1 MNGLLSTLMTLL
13 RRVNLWPRLVL
24 AVSIGFLALFAI
36 LGLLTLRAVDDSHEH
51 ILQERLLVA
60 QMAVRQVDNY
70 LERAF
75 PELEGAAASAP
86 LQAQD
91 PDSNEVSEELAG
103 MLEGTDDVWL
113 GLYLLDAQGDLV
125 AAAPVTRMQEPFGPS
140 QDPAI
145 RQTMATGDRGVSA
158 PYRDGVTG
166 RPAAM
171 LVVPITDGQGG
182 SEFVLGGVV
191 DLSHAEFV
199 RSLDDARNVGETGHA
214 ELIDGR
220 GRVIAS
226 TDPIDFLAPGEHLE
240 FYLRMQDEGSEGVET
255 VLYEPRHP
263 IQDGYD
269 YGDDHHIMA
278 FAHLTNAPWGLAVG
292 GSESETL
299 APVISLRNQI
309 LLIGAVSL
317 VVLWVV
323 TLVGARLLVRPVRI
337 LTSAADRIAAG
348 NLETP
353 IRVVEGG
360 EIGRLGETLEAMR
373 IKLRTSLEEISRWGK
388 KLETKV
394 AERTGELK
402 ARNRQLTALAAVAT
416 AANES
421 PDLPRML
428 ERCLDIVL
436 EHTGMEA
443 GAVRLLDRESGR
455 LVAACY
461 KGEFKEFPCWERAI
475 VVDECPCGHVAT
487 TGRPIAGHPAKLQ
500 DAGRR
505 PCLAPGLNFTAI
517 LPLKSSEGVQGV
529 LYVATKGGHTL
540 DGQHMEMLTVM
551 CNQIG
556 VAIEN
561 AQLFRDLSKMEA
573 QRELHRLKSE
583 FMSAVSHELR
593 TPLGFI
599 KGYVTTLLRDD
610 LTADPET
617 QREFHQIISEE
628 SDKLQGLIDDLLD
641 ASKLRSGGLTLSRT
655 SAKVGKIAE
664 QAIEKLRT
672 TFPERELLL
681 DLPPQEPEVLVD
693 PWRIEQVIQNLVDNA
708 VRYSPPGKPVN
719 VRVQFEGPE
728 VVVSVRD
735 RGDGMT
741 AQDSRRVF
749 EPFYRGR
756 RGTDRSPVG
765 TGLGLTIC
773 RGIVEAHGGRIW
785 VESRRGRGSTF
796 YFSLPLVASDL
807 GGEGMEPEIGVAG
820 GREAAKTERSSPRRS
835 RG

>member
-13 RRVNLWPRLVL
+13 RRVNLWPRLVV

-36 LGLLTLRAVDDSHEH
+36 LGLLTLRAVDDSREH

-60 QMAVRQVDNY
+60 KMAVRQVDNY

-75 PELEGAAASAP
+75 SELEGAAAAAP
-86 LQAQD
+86 LQA
-91 PDSNEVSEELAG
+91 PGPNSVEVSEELAR
-103 MLEGTDDVWL
+103 MHEGTDGVWL

-125 AAAPVTRMQEPFGPS
+125 TAAPATRMQEPFGPP
-140 QDPAI
+140 QNLAI
-145 RQTMATGDRGVSA
+145 RETMATGSKGVSA
-158 PYRDGVTG
+158 PYADGVTG
-166 RPAAM
+166 RPAAVLM
-171 LVVPITDGQGG
+171 VPITGAEGG

-191 DLSHAEFV
+191 DLSHVELLRPLGDAT
-199 RSLDDARNVGETGHA
+199 SLGETGHA
-214 ELIDGR
+214 ELVDGK

-226 TDPIDFLAPGEHLE
+226 TDHIDFLAPGEHLE
-240 FYLRMQDEGSEGVET
+240 FYLRMQDEGLESVET
-255 VLYEPRHP
+255 VPYEPVHP
-263 IQDGYD
+263 IQEG
-269 YGDDHHIMA
+269 YGDDKHIMA
-278 FAHLTNAPWGLAVG
+278 FAHLTNAPWGLTVG

-317 VVLWVV
+317 VVLLVV

-373 IKLRTSLEEISRWGK
+373 IRLRTSLEEISRWGK

-394 AERTGELK
+394 AERTEELK
-402 ARNRQLTALAAVAT
+402 DRNRQLTALTAVAT

-455 LVAACY
+455 LVASCCR
-461 KGEFKEFPCWERAI
+461 GEFKEFPCWEQAI

-487 TGRPIAGHPAKLQ
+487 TGKPIAGHPAKLQ

-517 LPLKSSEGVQGV
+517 LPLKSSKDVQGV
-529 LYVATKGGHTL
+529 LYVATRGGDRL
-540 DGQHMEMLTVM
+540 DAKHMEMLTVM

-561 AQLFRDLSKMEA
+561 ARLFQDLSGMEA
-573 QRELHRLKSE
+573 RRELDRLKSE
-583 FMSAVSHELR
+583 LMSAVSHELR

-599 KGYVTTLLRDD
+599 KGYVTTLLRED

-756 RGTDRSPVG
+756 HGTDRSPGG

-773 RGIVEAHGGRIW
+773 RGIVEAHEGRIW
-785 VESRRGRGSTF
+785 VESKRRKGSTF
-796 YFSLPLVASDL
+796 AFALPLVPQDLATENLDAEMAEPRQETGKTHLPASK
-807 GGEGMEPEIGVAG
+807 GP
-820 GREAAKTERSSPRRS
+820 SS
-835 RG
+835 